1 MSVEKVFVHY
11 ELWLNVAVAIFFL
24 TSYTLRLSLV
34 SPNSSLSRSLI
45 RVMER
50 REMTRHKVHDGS
62 TARFPSLRNRK
73 LSKEYHVTNARGLQR
88 SFSVNSAEN
97 DVLDF
102 NRQKMRFTSFK
113 RTLYNVRLIQR
124 VF

>member
-1 MSVEKVFVHY
+1 MVKCSSRH
-11 ELWLNVAVAIFFL
+11 FL
-24 TSYTLRLSLV
+24 PNIIYTQTLARLSQL
-34 SPNSSLSRSLI
+34 LIITITI
-45 RVMER
+45 RV
-50 REMTRHKVHDGS
+50 KVHDGS

-73 LSKEYHVTNARGLQR
+73 LSTEYHVTNARGLQR

-113 RTLYNVRLIQR
+113 RTLYNARLIQR

>member
-1 MSVEKVFVHY
+1 MVKCSSRH
-11 ELWLNVAVAIFFL
+11 FL
-24 TSYTLRLSLV
+24 PNIIYTQTLARLSQL
-34 SPNSSLSRSLI
+34 LI
-45 RVMER
+45 ITITIRAMER

-113 RTLYNVRLIQR
+113 RTLYNAQMV
-124 VF
+124 